1 MCRGSHD
8 ADGMDD
14 DHQLVLVAAYADL
27 DQARTDF
34 DELGERIKHGMEL
47 RAAAL
52 VEKDA
57 DGQAKVVEAHNR
69 HGRVAVGVGAGFGLL
84 LGLFMP
90 PIGLSVVVGGVA
102 AGLIAAVA
110 EHELRTGLRREI
122 GEALEAGTGVVIAV
136 VYPNGRIPAEI
147 TLSHATSISAL
158 QMDNSTINSIEKT
171 VADAMAAAG
180 HPVSA
185 GTTDTSR

>member
-185 GTTDTSR
+185 GTTDTNR

>member
-1 MCRGSHD
+1 
-8 ADGMDD
+8 MDD

-69 HGRVAVGVGAGFGLL
+69 HGRAAVGVGAGFGLL

-102 AGLIAAVA
+102 AGLIASIA

-185 GTTDTSR
+185 GTTDTNR